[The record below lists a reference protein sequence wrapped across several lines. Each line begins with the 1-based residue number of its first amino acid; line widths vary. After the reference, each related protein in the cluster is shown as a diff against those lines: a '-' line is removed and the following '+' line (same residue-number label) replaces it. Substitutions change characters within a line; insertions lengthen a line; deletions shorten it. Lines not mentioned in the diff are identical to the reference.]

1 MKSNMK
7 KKAKRSKG
15 KSLAQ
20 RVREAKVR
28 KALRQVPL
36 DQMSSIEEEQLRTIC
51 MMEMDFGNQ
60 AAAFLRQ
67 GEPLKQIEPA
77 WGEIQRRVDQL
88 VTQNQQAKNL
98 VPACRPGCAKC
109 CTLAVVLSIPEL
121 ARIHFAL
128 KDISPELRKRVRE
141 IAAAY
146 ADNPYV
152 YDDQAWARLNLP
164 CPLLDVNSGKCLTYA
179 ARPAVCRGWISLDS
193 SFCGDADGDAPV
205 DGLAKF
211 VWGAVSTG
219 FALASYYVGL
229 ADYPVMLIP
238 ALHFLF
244 ENPGCLDAWA
254 RKDHEIFLPIQVPRS
269 RGR

>member
-7 KKAKRSKG
+7 KKAKRAKG

-77 WGEIQRRVDQL
+77 WGEIQRRLDQL

-179 ARPAVCRGWISLDS
+179 ARRLFAVGGFRWIRHFVAMRMEMRPLMGWPNLFGEQYPRVCLGQLLCRLGRLPRYADS
-193 SFCGDADGDAPV
+193 CASF
-205 DGLAKF
+205 
-211 VWGAVSTG
+211 S
-219 FALASYYVGL
+219 
-229 ADYPVMLIP
+229 
-238 ALHFLF
+238 F

-254 RKDHEIFLPIQVPRS
+254 RKTTKYFCRYRCRDHG
-269 RGR
+269 GR